1 MKKLFATLLLTG
13 LLAGLSNAKPLVAY
27 FSATGN
33 TERLAKTAAKALN
46 ADLFEIV
53 PEQKYTDADLDWTDK
68 KSRTTLESN
77 DKKARPAIKNKVEL
91 AQYDSVVVAFPIWWY
106 TAPKIIYTF
115 MESYDF
121 GGKKIVLLC
130 TSGGSGLGRTS
141 SDLQK
146 VTNPKADIR
155 NGKCLSPDAGEFEIR
170 KVIEKALR

>member
-33 TERLAKTAAKALN
+33 TERLARTAAKTLN

-170 KVIEKALR
+170 KVTEKALR

>member
-33 TERLAKTAAKALN
+33 TERLARTAAKTLN

-68 KSRTTLESN
+68 KSRSTLESN

-170 KVIEKALR
+170 KVTEKALR

>member
-33 TERLAKTAAKALN
+33 TERLARTAAKTLN

-77 DKKARPAIKNKVEL
+77 NKKARPAIKNKVEL

-155 NGKCLSPDAGEFEIR
+155 NGKCLSPNAGEFEIR
-170 KVIEKALR
+170 KVTEKALR

>member
-33 TERLAKTAAKALN
+33 TERLARTAAKALN

-53 PEQKYTDADLDWTDK
+53 PEQKYTDADLNWTDK

-141 SDLQK
+141 SNLQK

-155 NGKCLSPDAGEFEIR
+155 NGKCLSPDASEFEIR
-170 KVIEKALR
+170 KVTEKAFR